1 MTNLLRKISN
11 YLQRNKYKKVLGRC
25 DNNVNISRQAII
37 HNPQCIYI
45 DKNVRIGDGVY
56 LGPVIEYADIP
67 YNPKIIIGEGTW
79 IGNHCSLAAIN
90 KIKIG
95 KNVLFAGYVHITD
108 HSHGYEDIDR
118 HIALQPLTSKGP
130 IIIEDD
136 CWLGFSCE
144 ILSGVHIGK
153 HSIIAARAVVTKD
166 VPPYS
171 IVAGNPAHI
180 IKQYNFK
187 SQQWERYNK

>member
-45 DKNVRIGDGVY
+45 DKNVGIGDGVY

-90 KIKIG
+90 KINFVYLQLIIPQYFISNKSGIWS
-95 KNVLFAGYVHITD
+95 LSLIVH
-108 HSHGYEDIDR
+108 
-118 HIALQPLTSKGP
+118 SKG
-130 IIIEDD
+130 
-136 CWLGFSCE
+136 
-144 ILSGVHIGK
+144 
-153 HSIIAARAVVTKD
+153 
-166 VPPYS
+166 
-171 IVAGNPAHI
+171 
-180 IKQYNFK
+180 
-187 SQQWERYNK
+187 